1 MKKLSNISIADFRKI
16 LTALGCDYYRTK
28 GGHEA
33 WKKFGLSRPI
43 IFQTHVNPVPEMV
56 VKNIIR
62 DLGIT
67 RDEFL
72 AVYEKI

>member
-1 MKKLSNISIADFRKI
+1 MKKLNNIPIADFRKI
-16 LTALGCDYYRTK
+16 LTALGCHYCRTK

-33 WKKFGLSRPI
+33 WKKQGVCRPI
-43 IFQTHVNPVPEMV
+43 IFQNHVNPVPEMV

-72 AVYEKI
+72 AIYEGI